1 MCMCVQFLCLM
12 GGVCDCCTR
21 LTEGEVGWVLP
32 WDYANVRFM
41 GPSFGLWKLRGRL
54 LIVEV
59 SGKGMKLGGFIC
71 FGWVHPQCELG
82 LFVFQSE
89 LLVWFYKILSV
100 I

>member
-1 MCMCVQFLCLM
+1 
-12 GGVCDCCTR
+12 
-21 LTEGEVGWVLP
+21 
-32 WDYANVRFM
+32 M

-59 SGKGMKLGGFIC
+59 SGKGMKLGGFIY
-71 FGWVHPQCELG
+71 FGWVHPQRELG
-82 LFVFQSE
+82 LFVFQIE

>member
-1 MCMCVQFLCLM
+1 
-12 GGVCDCCTR
+12 
-21 LTEGEVGWVLP
+21 
-32 WDYANVRFM
+32 M

-59 SGKGMKLGGFIC
+59 SGKGMKLGGFMY
-71 FGWVHPQCELG
+71 FGWVHPQRELG
-82 LFVFQSE
+82 IFVFQIE

>member
-1 MCMCVQFLCLM
+1 M
-12 GGVCDCCTR
+12 
-21 LTEGEVGWVLP
+21 LP

-41 GPSFGLWKLRGRL
+41 GPSFRSWKLRGRL

-71 FGWVHPQCELG
+71 FCWVHPQRELG